1 MKRFLL
7 LALTA
12 ISLGATAQKYDNVQ
26 KFLIVSPAK
35 SLDAKAEIDKI
46 ATEKPKALDKAEAD
60 VNAKPELYVFNR
72 ESLLKSASEN
82 NYLGGL
88 RTQRGGRD
96 KSRYY
101 VVYDPKSTGWE
112 ALTAAAGSSQPF
124 R

>member
-1 MKRFLL
+1 MKYIKTFENYSVNEEEGIR
-7 LALTA
+7 
-12 ISLGATAQKYDNVQ
+12 
-26 KFLIVSPAK
+26 KFFTGHDS
-35 SLDAKAEIDKI
+35 SEDRDKAMIEF
-46 ATEKPKALDKAEAD
+46 TKALDKAEAD

-101 VVYDPKSTGWE
+101 VVYDPKSTGWNS
-112 ALTAAAGSSQPF
+112 LTSAAGGSQPF
-124 R
+124 RQ